1 MQERIQQLRDQV
13 EALTAQTAQEVED
26 LRIKYISKKGLISQ
40 LFDEFKTVPNEE
52 KRLVGQQL
60 NVLKEAT
67 IAKINA
73 LREALSSTKGEAEAI
88 DWTRTAYPIRLGTR
102 HPLTLVQQAIT
113 SIFARLSLRG
123 LRWRMMT
130 MYSLCSTLQ
139 RIILLVIC
147 RIPSSCVI
155 LLTLSS
161 APTPRRYRLVQCSA
175 LNRLFASSA
184 QGVYIATRLSPI
196 VPTASSI
203 R

>member
-73 LREALSSTKGEAEAI
+73 RGRLRRSTGHV
-88 DWTRTAYPIRLGTR
+88 RPILY
-102 HPLTLVQQAIT
+102 A
-113 SIFARLSLRG
+113 
-123 LRWRMMT
+123 
-130 MYSLCSTLQ
+130 
-139 RIILLVIC
+139 
-147 RIPSSCVI
+147 
-155 LLTLSS
+155 
-161 APTPRRYRLVQCSA
+161 
-175 LNRLFASSA
+175 
-184 QGVYIATRLSPI
+184 
-196 VPTASSI
+196 
-203 R
+203 